1 MSAFC
6 AIIAPDEQVFAALEG
21 RPFAP
26 HGAAWDAAVAQWRG
40 LASHPDA
47 RFDREVTVDAAEVA
61 PMISWGTS
69 PQQAVPITGAVPSA
83 GEWAAA
89 NNRRALA
96 YLAIEE
102 GAALLGFQ
110 LDAAFIGSSTNTRF
124 SSFLRIAPLLNLCTV
139 PP

>member
-1 MSAFC
+1 MATEMSAFC

-40 LASHPDA
+40 LASRPDA

-83 GEWAAA
+83 
-89 NNRRALA
+89 RS
-96 YLAIEE
+96 EE
-102 GAALLGFQ
+102 HTSELQSLM
-110 LDAAFIGSSTNTRF
+110 
-124 SSFLRIAPLLNLCTV
+124 RISYAVFCLKKKR
-139 PP
+139 

>member
-1 MSAFC
+1 MATEMSAFC

-69 PQQAVPITGAVPSA
+69 PQQAVPITGAVPSSS
-83 GEWAAA
+83 
-89 NNRRALA
+89 
-96 YLAIEE
+96 EE
-102 GAALLGFQ
+102 QTSELQSPMLTSYAV
-110 LDAAFIGSSTNTRF
+110 
-124 SSFLRIAPLLNLCTV
+124 LCSQN
-139 PP
+139 